1 MQNRTQWL
9 KIVGGALGATAV
21 LLMVFTNQLGL
32 ESFPTWGVRR
42 VTILL
47 IGILLLS
54 VSLFYQE
61 DNFIGKFIHSADGPL
76 YIALLVLNAGIFLIY
91 IWYVS
96 TGLMK
101 TFTSETNY
109 FDLQANAF
117 AKGQL
122 ALDVQ
127 PDPALL
133 AFKDESLYEPENR
146 IGIPVLWDAT
156 LYQGKYY
163 LYWGPAPALLLAAIK
178 AFYTPDIG
186 DRLLVLIF
194 LTGTLVFLNL
204 IILDLR
210 KRYFPNIPNWAV
222 LIAIAFAGMI
232 NPMLYVLVEGRIYEA
247 AIVAAQFFLIG
258 GFYFLLPTFEKP
270 TFPRLALAG
279 LFFVFS
285 IGSRTTTLPG
295 IALISITL
303 LLWAYQT
310 QRPRMFPILLAFALP
325 VAIGGIAYATYNYAR
340 FGSFTE
346 FGYRYQLTSYN
357 LYQKMDETFAI
368 EYIPPNL
375 YKTLFNPLETRDA
388 FPRLFPTRWSGP
400 EWLTN
405 YHPKMYLTLTEN
417 ITGVFVSSPFVL
429 LALLAF
435 FKPRRDVRWVIAS
448 IALCFLGI
456 FITLQAFFF
465 VAMRYMLDVIPTL
478 SLLVIIGFWH
488 GFELFKN
495 KKVYIIITTLLLIHT
510 IACSLLIS
518 FSGNLETFK
527 ILNPEL
533 VREMTWTFNN
543 LLK

>member
-1 MQNRTQWL
+1 MHNRTQWL
-9 KIVGGALGATAV
+9 KIAGRLFGAATV
-21 LLMVFTNQLGL
+21 LLMVFANQLGV
-32 ESFPTWGVRR
+32 ESFPTWGIRR
-42 VTILL
+42 SAILL
-47 IGILLLS
+47 IGILILV
-54 VSLFYQE
+54 VSLLYKE
-61 DNFIGKFIHSADGPL
+61 DNFIGNFIHSRDGQL
-76 YIALLVLNAGIFLIY
+76 YIALFILNAGIFLIY

-101 TFTSETNY
+101 TFASETNY

-178 AFYTPDIG
+178 PFYHSDIG

-194 LTGTLVFLNL
+194 LTGTLLFLNL

-210 KRYFPNIPNWAV
+210 KRLFAHIPNWAV
-222 LIAIAFAGMI
+222 LAALAFAGTV

-258 GFYFLLPTFEKP
+258 GFYFLLPAFERP
-270 TFPRLALAG
+270 TFSRLALAG

-295 IALISITL
+295 VALISMIL

-310 QRPRMFPILLAFALP
+310 QRQRMMPLLLAFALP
-325 VAIGGIAYATYNYAR
+325 IAIGGMAYATYNYAR

-375 YKTLFNPLETRDA
+375 YKTLFNTLETRDA
-388 FPRLFPTRWSGP
+388 FPRIFPTRWSGP

-417 ITGVFVSSPFVL
+417 ITGMFISSPFVL

-435 FKPRRDVRWVIAS
+435 IKTRREVRWLTAAIAF
-448 IALCFLGI
+448 CFLAI

-478 SLLVIIGFWH
+478 SLLVIIGYWH
-488 GFELFKN
+488 GFALFKN
-495 KKVYIIITTLLLIHT
+495 KPVYIVLSTLFLIHT
-510 IACSLLIS
+510 IVFSLLIS

-533 VREMTWTFNN
+533 VREMTWTFNSFF
-543 LLK
+543 K